1 MGIRTGKEGT
11 PKCSLSGM
19 VLGLRVTGKLGGRCP
34 PEEEAAGD
42 GVVWQPQLP
51 VVAAPGNLA
60 MLLLAKAQ
68 LELCVAA
75 CSQGQRLS

>member
-11 PKCSLSGM
+11 SKGSLLGM
-19 VLGLRVTGKLGGRCP
+19 VLRLSVSRKWGERSAS
-34 PEEEAAGD
+34 EEAAGH

-51 VVAAPGNLA
+51 VVATPGNLA
-60 MLLLAKAQ
+60 MLLLAKAK
-68 LELCVAA
+68 LELCVAV